1 MLTIGVITRGK
12 YGARL
17 LNTIEKY
24 TDFVTKSDSIPPILP
39 DFIEDPAYFVN
50 DLALDNDVFGMDLV
64 ITYSLHPDITPEIVN
79 RAAQAGTKAVI
90 IPGGRS
96 RAGDPHVLDEIS
108 KRYKIRILIE
118 DICCRICND
127 ENPII
132 KEFSSRLGCPVLQ
145 IEIGD
150 EKICEVTV
158 IKGAP
163 CGSTWL
169 MAKHLIGVPVI
180 DAPAKAGLLIQQY
193 PCRAVRGT
201 LDGIHNSALLHKKA
215 MEDAIKKYIIY
226 NEKGG

>member
-24 TDFVTKSDSIPPILP
+24 TDFVTKSDSIPLILP
-39 DFIEDPAYFVN
+39 NFIEDPASFVD
-50 DLALDNDVFGMDLV
+50 DLALDNHVFGMDLV
-64 ITYSLHPDITPEIVN
+64 ITYSLHPDVTPEIVN

-90 IPGGRS
+90 IPGGRY

-108 KRYKIRILIE
+108 KRHNIRILIE
-118 DICCRICND
+118 DICCAICSD
-127 ENPII
+127 TNPEV
-132 KEFSSRLGCPVLQ
+132 KEFSSRLSCPVLQ
-145 IEIGD
+145 IEIAD
-150 EKICEVTV
+150 DKISEVIV

-169 MAKHLIGVPVI
+169 MAKNLIGVPVI
-180 DAPAKAGLLIQQY
+180 DAPAKAGLLVQQY

-201 LDGIHNSALLHKKA
+201 WEGIHNSAQLHKKA
-215 MEDAIKKYIIY
+215 MEDAIKKYY
-226 NEKGG
+226 EKG

>member
-17 LNTIEKY
+17 LDTIEKY
-24 TDFVTKSDSIPPILP
+24 TDFMTESDSIPSILP
-39 DFIEDPAYFVN
+39 DFIEDPASFVD

-96 RAGDPHVLDEIS
+96 LAGDPDFLRDIS
-108 KRYKIRILIE
+108 KKYNTRILVE
-118 DICCRICND
+118 DICCAICSD
-127 ENPII
+127 KNPEIY
-132 KEFSSRLGCPVLQ
+132 EFSTRLGCPGLQ
-145 IEIGD
+145 I
-150 EKICEVTV
+150 KIRDDKISEVKV

-169 MAKHLIGVPVI
+169 MAKNLIGVPVI
-180 DAPAKAGLLIQQY
+180 DAPAKAGLLVQQY
-193 PCRAVRGT
+193 PCRATRGT
-201 LDGIHNSALLHKKA
+201 REGIHNSARLHKKA
-215 MEDAIKKYIIY
+215 MEDAIKKYY
-226 NEKGG
+226 EKG